1 MLRNSSLI
9 DFIFIDVSVSFS
21 HFHRRIF
28 IWMANR
34 ASKLPVS
41 ESILPCARSLW
52 RKCWSE
58 KKIGSEKENSRRR
71 KQEMKRNW
79 WKRKQR
85 KFNLLLPNS
94 VCHFEY
100 LSDRDCAMVQAYYR
114 LNLYSGKR
122 ARNEKKKKI
131 TRKNERNRRYYL
143 FGIFRRWFHNRL
155 SEEIS

>member
-1 MLRNSSLI
+1 MTCLFL
-9 DFIFIDVSVSFS
+9 F
-21 HFHRRIF
+21 RIF
-28 IWMANR
+28 IAASLFGWQTEPANCPCLSR
-34 ASKLPVS
+34 FCHAHVHYE
-41 ESILPCARSLW
+41 ESAEAR
-52 RKCWSE
+52 
-58 KKIGSEKENSRRR
+58 KKSVPKKNSRQR